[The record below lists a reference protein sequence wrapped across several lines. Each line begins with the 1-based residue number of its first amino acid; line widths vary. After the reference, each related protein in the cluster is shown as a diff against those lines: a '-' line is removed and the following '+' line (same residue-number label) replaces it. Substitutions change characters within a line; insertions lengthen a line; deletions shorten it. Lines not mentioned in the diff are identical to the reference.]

1 MSDPLKHKSIAQ
13 LGPDALKSTFDIESV
28 RNRLHKRGK
37 MKLADLLLDQTFVAG
52 IGNKYKSKYCFY
64 ESFGRL
70 ELQIIYLSRKNNN
83 Y

>member
-37 MKLADLLLDQTFVAG
+37 MKLVDLLLDQTFVAG
-52 IGNKYKSKYCFY
+52 IGNKYKSEILFLRKLWPF
-64 ESFGRL
+64 R
-70 ELQIIYLSRKNNN
+70 IAKIYLSRKNNN